1 MMMNEVGGARA
12 HDFLVIW
19 STHRAVIAKTQLS
32 FLREVRSL
40 GLLHLRKIAS
50 FHVFA
55 LGMMTETTMFCE
67 VIKGGRM
74 TRGTF

>member
-19 STHRAVIAKTQLS
+19 STHRAIIAKTQLS

-40 GLLHLRKIAS
+40 GLHLRKIAS